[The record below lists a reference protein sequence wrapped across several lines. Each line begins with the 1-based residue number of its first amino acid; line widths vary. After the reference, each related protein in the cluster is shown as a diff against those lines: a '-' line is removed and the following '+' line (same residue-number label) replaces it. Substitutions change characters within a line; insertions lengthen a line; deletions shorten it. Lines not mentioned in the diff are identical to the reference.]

1 MAATSAHAFTLSGG
15 LDSSSVTAAA
25 VAASGAKPRAF
36 STVYSDKTYDESE
49 DIRTFLKDKISQWH
63 AVPIENFDLLGTV
76 ERMVARHQEP
86 VATATWLSHFL
97 LCEEVSRAGF
107 RTLFGGL
114 GGDELNAGE
123 YEYFFYYFADL
134 KRAGEDRVLSH
145 EVDCWARHH
154 DHPIYRK
161 NRAVADAMI

>member
-1 MAATSAHAFTLSGG
+1 MPPPLMPSRFPGG
-15 LDSSSVTAAA
+15 LDSPSVTAAA
-25 VAASGAKPRAF
+25 VATSGAKQRAF
-36 STVYSDKTYDESE
+36 STVYRDKTYDESE
-49 DIRTFLKDKISQWH
+49 DIRTFLKDKVSQWH
-63 AVPIENFDLLGTV
+63 AVPIDNFDLLGTV
-76 ERMVARHQEP
+76 ERMVSHHQEP

-97 LCEEVSRAGF
+97 LCEEVSRTGF

-134 KRAGEDRVLSH
+134 KRAGQDRVLAH

-154 DHPIYRK
+154 DHPIHRK
-161 NRAVADAMI
+161 DRAWRMR